1 MREKVIGAILRL
13 QPTQE
18 NAVINIIK
26 ETFAAYR
33 YPFLSD
39 DAQYPRIAQNTLNL
53 LQSPINL
60 RTFRNACRQIQQILL
75 ELKKLEI
82 SISYSQIENLYYST
96 VFFLNKIQYDTPP
109 AWDDS
114 SSHLSTLLATTQH
127 PLYRMCYEYYVNR
140 EFTSD
145 NAIRSLNE
153 YDILRQHH
161 IDAEKQVRENKEL
174 RQILKLCTYYVCT
187 EQELQILL
195 PKFKKAMRH
204 NIIPLQYYGALVETI
219 LALHKMNI
227 IADIKQYE
235 DLFMANVTGQCANQ
249 ITPQHIF
256 APYAANPELIDM
268 KEYCRLRTNMI
279 NALNELPSTS
289 CTSEPL
295 TFEILL
301 KVLQGDNP
309 ADTIA
314 ESNIDMLFNIF
325 ININPQQFQNIRSEI
340 LGLYRQKQTITVND
354 IIMIRKL
361 HTLALKLRHFANTD
375 VIYQLQLQWFIENL
389 NDIANSINE
398 TSIWSIQLQLSQEEE
413 KIFPQ
418 EELNG

>member
-1 MREKVIGAILRL
+1 
-13 QPTQE
+13 
-18 NAVINIIK
+18 
-26 ETFAAYR
+26 
-33 YPFLSD
+33 
-39 DAQYPRIAQNTLNL
+39 
-53 LQSPINL
+53 
-60 RTFRNACRQIQQILL
+60 
-75 ELKKLEI
+75 
-82 SISYSQIENLYYST
+82 
-96 VFFLNKIQYDTPP
+96 
-109 AWDDS
+109 
-114 SSHLSTLLATTQH
+114 
-127 PLYRMCYEYYVNR
+127 
-140 EFTSD
+140 
-145 NAIRSLNE
+145 
-153 YDILRQHH
+153 
-161 IDAEKQVRENKEL
+161 
-174 RQILKLCTYYVCT
+174 
-187 EQELQILL
+187 
-195 PKFKKAMRH
+195 MRH